1 MLQCTVLSTEK
12 SETGKPNYFQRS
24 QWLMEGGGRLIMKH
38 TGVKSL
44 SGSRAGDTVRT
55 CSQNKEILELSLQGG
70 SQLVG

>member
-44 SGSRAGDTVRT
+44 SGG
-55 CSQNKEILELSLQGG
+55 
-70 SQLVG
+70 